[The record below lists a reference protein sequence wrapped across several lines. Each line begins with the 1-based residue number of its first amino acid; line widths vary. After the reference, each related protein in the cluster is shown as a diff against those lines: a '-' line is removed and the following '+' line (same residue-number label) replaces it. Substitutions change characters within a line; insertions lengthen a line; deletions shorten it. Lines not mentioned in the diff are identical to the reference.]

1 MSADF
6 SALTTLSALSVALR
20 KKDVSPLEI
29 TRACLERIERYD
41 ARIHSFIT
49 VLTKAA
55 LAAAAKAESEILK
68 GQYRGPLHGIPYAS
82 KDLFLTRGIRTTC
95 GSRILRTFVPTYDAA
110 VIERLHGAGAILL
123 GKLNMHEF
131 AFGTTS
137 VNPHYGAVRNPW
149 DHQRVSGGSSGGS
162 AAAIACGFAFL
173 TLGTD
178 TGGSIRIPA
187 ALCGVSGLKPTY
199 GRLSRFGAYPLSW
212 SLDHVGPLAATAED
226 LALAMNVLAGH
237 DARDPGSA
245 GAPVP
250 DYTSAL
256 GRGLT
261 GIRVGVPAGLFREG
275 LHHEVRVQVD
285 RAIERLRQLGA
296 DVSPVVVDRLP
307 DASRAAS
314 IVLFAEAGASL
325 QKWHRTR
332 AAALGADVRQ
342 RLDFAATVTA
352 ADYLTAQRVRRRVD
366 EAFRQ
371 VFRAVDVLVTPQL
384 PITAPLIE
392 ESAVSINGRTEPV
405 PAALTRFT
413 RTFNLTGL
421 PSMSV
426 CCGYSSGGLPIAFQ
440 VAGRPFAEATVLR
453 VAHTYQQHERHTL
466 ARPTIDQ

>member
-6 SALTTLSALSVALR
+6 SALTTLSAVSLALR
-20 KKDVSPLEI
+20 KKEVSPREI
-29 TRACLERIERYD
+29 TRACLDRIEQHNPRVN
-41 ARIHSFIT
+41 AFIT
-49 VLTKAA
+49 VLTKSA
-55 LAAAAKAESEILK
+55 LAAAAKAESEILN
-68 GQYRGPLHGIPYAS
+68 GRYRGPLHGVPYAS

-95 GSRILRTFVPTYDAA
+95 GSSILRRFVPTHDAA
-110 VIERLHGAGAILL
+110 MIERLDGAGAILL

-137 VNPHYGAVRNPW
+137 VNPHFGAVHNPW
-149 DHQRVSGGSSGGS
+149 DRTRVSGGSSGGS

-212 SLDHVGPLAATAED
+212 SLDHVGPLAPTAED
-226 LALAMNVLAGH
+226 VALAMNVLAGH
-237 DARDPGSA
+237 DARDPGCA
-245 GAPVP
+245 RVEVP
-250 DYTSAL
+250 DYTGAL

-261 GIRVGVPAGLFREG
+261 GIRVGIPAGLFFEG
-275 LHHEVRVQVD
+275 LQREVRAHVD
-285 RAIERLRQLGA
+285 RAIARLRELGA
-296 DVSPVVVDRLP
+296 EVSPVAIDRLP

-342 RLDFAATVTA
+342 RLDLAAAVTA
-352 ADYLTAQRVRRRVD
+352 GDYLTAQRVRRAVD
-366 EAFRQ
+366 EAFRK
-371 VFRAVDVLVTPQL
+371 VFRTVDVVVTPQL
-384 PITAPLIE
+384 PVTAPRIE
-392 ESAVSINGRTEPV
+392 ESAVTINGRSEPV

-426 CCGYSSGGLPIAFQ
+426 CCGYSSAGLPIAFQ
-440 VAGRPFAEATVLR
+440 VAARPFAEATVLR
-453 VAHTYQQHERHTL
+453 VAHAYQQHERQTL
-466 ARPTIDQ
+466 ARPAIDR